1 LGNGGIISEL
11 RSSSP
16 RDQGQWSSR

>member
-16 RDQGQWSSR
+16 RDQGQWSRR